1 MIYKAKSPASF
12 AEEYIVESIWSG
24 RFSPGS
30 MLPAER
36 ELSESIGVTRTTL
49 REVLQRLAR
58 DGWITIQHG
67 KPTLVNDYWET
78 CGLNILENVAKLDQD
93 DMPKLV
99 GNLLSVRTNV
109 SVFFIRSA
117 IKQDPE
123 RCVHILGTSN
133 QVEDTA
139 GAYAL
144 YDYKV
149 HHDLAMASGNMVY
162 VLMMNGFKQFHA
174 RIGGFYFGHEHAR
187 TLNQQYFRQLLNIAE
202 RGDADA
208 VNETVRRYA
217 EQSREIWTNL
227 LDQLPADLMD
237 N

>member
-24 RFSPGS
+24 RFPPGG

-78 CGLNILENVAKLDQD
+78 CGLNILENVAKLDQEN
-93 DMPKLV
+93 MPKLV

-109 SVFFIRSA
+109 SVFFIRNA
-117 IKQDPE
+117 MKQNPQ
-123 RCVHILGTSN
+123 RCVRILSAFDK
-133 QVEDTA
+133 VEETA
-139 GAYAL
+139 QAYAL
-144 YDYKV
+144 FDYKV

-174 RIGGFYFGHEHAR
+174 RIGGFYFSHEQAR
-187 TLNQQYFRQLLNIAE
+187 TLNQQYFSQLLKLAE
-202 RGDADA
+202 QGDAEA
-208 VNETVRRYA
+208 VNETVRQYA

-227 LDQLPADLMD
+227 LDQLPADLME